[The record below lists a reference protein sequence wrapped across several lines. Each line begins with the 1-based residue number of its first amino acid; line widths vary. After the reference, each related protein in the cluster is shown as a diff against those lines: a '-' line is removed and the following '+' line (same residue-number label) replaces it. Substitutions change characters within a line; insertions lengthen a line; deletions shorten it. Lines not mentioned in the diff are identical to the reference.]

1 MALIAINAVVDIAA
15 NALVFLV
22 GLRLSVTVRTLED
35 RVIVRIDMARGA
47 DAISIAVIDR
57 ERRVL
62 RVIERSL
69 QPVRC
74 VMAGL
79 AGRGEELRLSRMSGI
94 RGGVVV
100 GLVASDARRRQRGVV
115 IVDVAIGAEPRW

>member
-115 IVDVAIGAEPRW
+115 IVDVTIGAEARW

>member
-35 RVIVRIDMARGA
+35 RVIVRIDMAGGA

>member
-47 DAISIAVIDR
+47 DAISIAVIDW
-57 ERRVL
+57 ERCVL
-62 RVIERSL
+62 RVIESRL
-69 QPVRC
+69 QPVGG
-74 VMAGL
+74 VVTGL